1 MVSVSRLSLLYMQVL
16 IKVNFCRYE
25 YATVSVSWY
34 EDVWKKNNR
43 RKVSYVKKNRKVSVM
58 GVFPSAEAIALSE
71 SFLTT
76 YLKDLIKDQILDLL
90 S

>member
-1 MVSVSRLSLLYMQVL
+1 
-16 IKVNFCRYE
+16 
-25 YATVSVSWY
+25 
-34 EDVWKKNNR
+34 
-43 RKVSYVKKNRKVSVM
+43 M
-58 GVFPSAEAIALSE
+58 GVFPSAEAITLSE